1 MTKLVLCLGGIATLG
16 FAVPAT
22 ARGLA
27 PARGCSAPRGVYAVH
42 LTGTA
47 LGKPIAVVG
56 HLHFGERGTL
66 TGDVTQVW
74 HGQPRRAAVDGSHSV
89 DAACLGQVAI
99 ATEDIGAISASTFD
113 FYGSA
118 SGDRLFLTLT
128 RADGLVILGGTAD
141 RLAQTSIECDVT
153 TLRGVYAGLTRGDT
167 DVGPMAV
174 INRPVFDGR
183 GNVEDPFTV
192 VAAAGTDRSRYLGTY
207 FVDQQC
213 RGTMELS
220 GEHYDGHDSHRMDF
234 YLADQGARIVWV
246 VTNSRIERMAG
257 VGVDPVG
264 VNGEVPGNAGELN
277 STIGGFW
284 EQH

>member
-1 MTKLVLCLGGIATLG
+1 MAMSAARLAAVDRGGEFRTAARRRERGRAVATLVLGLGVIATLG
-16 FAVPAT
+16 FAVPTA

-27 PARGCSAPRGVYAVH
+27 PAPGCSAPRGVYAVH

-47 LGKPIAVVG
+47 HGKPIAVVG

-66 TGDVTQVW
+66 TGDVTQVR
-74 HGQPRRAAVDGSHSV
+74 HGQPSRAAVVGSHSV
-89 DAACLGQVAI
+89 DSACLGQVAI
-99 ATEDIGAISASTFD
+99 ATEDVGAIGASTFD

-167 DVGPMAV
+167 DVGPMTV

-192 VAAAGTDRSRYLGTY
+192 VPVLTAAATS
-207 FVDQQC
+207 
-213 RGTMELS
+213 
-220 GEHYDGHDSHRMDF
+220 
-234 YLADQGARIVWV
+234 ARTPSISSAEGRW
-246 VTNSRIERMAG
+246 S
-257 VGVDPVG
+257 
-264 VNGEVPGNAGELN
+264 
-277 STIGGFW
+277 
-284 EQH
+284 